1 MPPPDGIDF
10 QVVGADE
17 AMRHVDELTDLYR
30 EVHAEP
36 PYEWGEEH
44 AELFSKRFAGQ
55 CQDAGFSLVEARDG
69 GKLIAFGLV

>member
-1 MPPPDGIDF
+1 MCSGLHRTRSGKLPPPDGIDF

-30 EVHAEP
+30 EVYAEP

-55 CQDAGFSLVEARDG
+55 C
-69 GKLIAFGLV
+69 